1 MLNAYLARLNLV
13 RLNLARLA
21 LTRLIERLL
30 PFGLPWQQP
39 PCIQQFSEEDCG
51 AACLAT
57 VCRSHGHALPIALVR
72 QRVGTTAQGTTLL
85 GLRRGGEQLGFHARA
100 AKADASLFEQLDG
113 LPLPLICHWR
123 GNHWVVL
130 HGRRGSELLVAD
142 PAIGLRRLSRQQFL
156 QGWEDGIVLLLEPDP
171 VRFPPRIS
179 GEERSSLSGLSVIG
193 RYVLPFRPLLLQV
206 LLLNL
211 VIGVIALSMPL
222 VMQVLTDD
230 VLVRGDD
237 QMLTS
242 LAIAIVVLFFF
253 RALIDLLQGTLVSHF
268 GHKLQLQ
275 MLLHYGKHLLQL
287 PLGYFENRRSGEV
300 VSRIEDI
307 QQVNK
312 LIGNLVLGLP
322 GQCCIALVSLS
333 LMLTYCLPLTIA
345 ALGGFLLVIVMQ
357 LAMLPALT
365 RQTQGMVVQS
375 ADNQGF
381 LVELFRAAPLLK
393 TTQATGPAWQEYQR
407 DFGRLSHMAWNLG
420 LLDLRL
426 STTTGLIGNITSIA
440 LLWYGSS
447 FVINHQLSIGQL
459 LAFNGMGANVLAF
472 LAAVTGLT
480 QELVT
485 SRVVLNR
492 LNDVLHHPLEHS
504 TTPGR
509 QQAVI
514 APDADI
520 TCAGV
525 SFHHPGRVALIKD
538 LDLRIPG
545 GITTALIG
553 ESGCGKSTLSK
564 LIAGLYPLDH
574 GSIHYGHFSS
584 RDLSLDC
591 LRQQV
596 VLQPQDDN
604 FMHRS
609 IVDNFLFAYP
619 WMRFD
624 DIVELCQLTLADAF
638 IRELPNGYGTVLGE
652 YGTNLSGGQRQ
663 RLALARALA
672 SDPPILLLDESTSA
686 LDPVLESR
694 LMDQLLA
701 HRRGKTT
708 VLVSHRPNVILRAD
722 WIVFMEQGRVRQQN
736 HPSDLRHLSQI
747 APYLQA
753 A

>member
-1 MLNAYLARLNLV
+1 MVRSPLPRLLQ
-13 RLNLARLA
+13 
-21 LTRLIERLL
+21 RLL
-30 PFGLPWQQP
+30 PLGLPWRQP
-39 PCIQQFSEEDCG
+39 PCARQFGEEDCG

-57 VCRSHGHALPIALVR
+57 VCQSHGHSVPLSLLR
-72 QRVGTTAQGTTLL
+72 QRVGTSAQGTTLL
-85 GLRRGGEQLGFHARA
+85 GLRRGAESLGFHARA
-100 AKADASLFEQLDG
+100 AKADASLLEEIERV
-113 LPLPLICHWR
+113 PLPLICHWR

-130 HGRRGSELLVAD
+130 HGRRGSRLLVAD
-142 PAIGLRRLSRQQFL
+142 PACGLRLLARDAFLSQWQ
-156 QGWEDGIVLLLEPDP
+156 DGIVLLLEPDP
-171 VRFPPRIS
+171 LRFPPRTA
-179 GEERSSLSGLSVIG
+179 GEGQPRQGGLEVIG
-193 RYVLPFRPLLLQV
+193 RYVLPFRLLLLQV
-206 LLLNL
+206 FLLNL
-211 VIGVIALSMPL
+211 LIGVLALSMPL

-230 VLVRGDD
+230 VLVRGDN

-242 LAIAIVVLFFF
+242 LAIAIVALFFF
-253 RALIDLLQGTLVSHF
+253 RALIDLLQGTLVGHF
-268 GHKLQLQ
+268 AHKLQLQ
-275 MLLHYGKHLLQL
+275 MLLHYGQHLLQL

-307 QQVNK
+307 QQVNR

-322 GQCCIALVSLS
+322 GQCCIALVSLA
-333 LMLTYCLPLTIA
+333 LMLAYSSSLTLA
-345 ALGGFLLVIVMQ
+345 ALAGYVLVIGMQ
-357 LAMLPALT
+357 LAALPLLH
-365 RQTQGMVVQS
+365 RQTKDLVVQS

-381 LVELFRAAPLLK
+381 LVELFRSAPLLK
-393 TTQATGPAWQEYQR
+393 TTQATSQAWQEFQR
-407 DFGRLSHMAWNLG
+407 DFGRLSHLSWNLG

-426 STTTGLIGNITSIA
+426 STSTGLVGNITSIA

-447 FVINHQLSIGQL
+447 FVLGNQLSIGQL
-459 LAFNGMGANVLAF
+459 LAFNGMGSNVLAF
-472 LAAVTGLT
+472 LAAIGGLT

-485 SRVVLNR
+485 SRVVVDR
-492 LNDVLHHPLEHS
+492 LNDVLHHPLEHAS
-504 TTPGR
+504 NPGR

-514 APDADI
+514 PADADVI
-520 TCAGV
+520 CRGV
-525 SFHHPGRVALIKD
+525 SFHHPGRLALIEN

-545 GITTALIG
+545 GVTTALIG

-564 LIAGLYPLDH
+564 LIAALYPLEK
-574 GSIHYGHFSS
+574 GSIHYGIFSS
-584 RDLSLDC
+584 RDLALEG
-591 LRQQV
+591 LRRQV

-604 FMHRS
+604 FLNRS

-619 WMRFD
+619 WLRFD
-624 DIVELCQLTLADAF
+624 DIVRLCQLTLADDF
-638 IRELPNGYGTVLGE
+638 IRHLPNGYGTVLGE
-652 YGTNLSGGQRQ
+652 FGTNLSGGQRQ

-672 SDPPILLLDESTSA
+672 SDPPVLLLDESTSA

-736 HPSDLRHLSQI
+736 HPSDLKHLSQI

>member
-1 MLNAYLARLNLV
+1 MVRSSFSVLV
-13 RLNLARLA
+13 H
-21 LTRLIERLL
+21 RLL
-30 PFGLPWQQP
+30 RQGLPWQQP
-39 PCIQQFSEEDCG
+39 PCIRQFSAEDCG

-57 VCRSHGHALPIALVR
+57 VCRSHGHSLPISLIR
-72 QRVGTTAQGTTLL
+72 QQVGTTAQGTTLL
-85 GLRRGGEQLGFHARA
+85 GLRRGAEQIGFHTRAARA
-100 AKADASLFEQLDG
+100 DDSLLGQLEG

-130 HGRRGSELLVAD
+130 HGLRGSELLVAD
-142 PAIGLRRLSRQQFL
+142 PAIGLRHLSREAFL
-156 QGWEDGIVLLLEPDP
+156 QGWQDGIVLLLEPDP

-179 GEERSSLSGLSVIG
+179 REDISAASGLAVIG
-193 RYVLPFRPLLLQV
+193 RYVMPFRPLLLQV

-211 VIGVIALSMPL
+211 IIGVIALSMPL

-242 LAIAIVVLFFF
+242 LAIAIVALFFF
-253 RALIDLLQGTLVSHF
+253 RALIDLLQGTLISHF

-322 GQCCIALVSLS
+322 GQCCIPLVSLS
-333 LMLTYCLPLTIA
+333 LMLTYSIPLTLA

-357 LAMLPALT
+357 LAMLPTLT

-393 TTQATGPAWQEYQR
+393 TTQAASQAWQQYHR

-426 STTTGLIGNITSIA
+426 STGTGLIGNVTSIA

-472 LAAVTGLT
+472 LAGVTGLT

-504 TTPGR
+504 IAPGR

-514 APDADI
+514 APDSDI
-520 TCAGV
+520 TCEGV
-525 SFHHPGRVALIKD
+525 SFHHPGRVALIQD
-538 LDLRIPG
+538 LHLRIPG

-564 LIAGLYPLDH
+564 LIAGLYPLDR
-574 GSIHYGHFSS
+574 GSIHYGHYSS

-591 LRQQV
+591 LRKQV
-596 VLQPQDDN
+596 VLQPQEDN
-604 FMHRS
+604 FMNRS

-624 DIVELCQLTLADAF
+624 DIVQLCQLTLADEF
-638 IRELPNGYGTVLGE
+638 IRQLPNGYGTVLGE
-652 YGTNLSGGQRQ
+652 FGTNLSGGQRQ

-722 WIVFMEQGRVRQQN
+722 WIVFMEQGHVRQQN

>member
-1 MLNAYLARLNLV
+1 MVHALISRLM
-13 RLNLARLA
+13 RRLA
-21 LTRLIERLL
+21 
-30 PFGLPWQQP
+30 PQGLPWQQP
-39 PCIQQFSEEDCG
+39 PCVRQFSEEDCG

-57 VCRSHGHALPIALVR
+57 ICRSHGQQVPISLVR
-72 QRVGTTAQGTTLL
+72 QQVGTTAQGTTLL
-85 GLRRGGEQLGFHARA
+85 GLRRGAEQLGFHARA
-100 AKADASLFEQLDG
+100 AQGNAALLDQLEG

-130 HGRRGSELLVAD
+130 HGQRGSQLIVAD
-142 PAIGLRRLSRQQFL
+142 PAIGLRWISRETFL
-156 QGWEDGIVLLLEPDP
+156 QNWQDGIVLLLDPDP
-171 VRFPPRIS
+171 VRFPPPLTR
-179 GEERSSLSGLSVIG
+179 LSGSDHRDGLAVIG
-193 RYVLPFRPLLLQV
+193 RYVLPFRSLLLQV

-222 VMQVLTDD
+222 VMQILTDD

-237 QMLTS
+237 QMLAS
-242 LAIAIVVLFFF
+242 LSIAIVALFFF
-253 RALIDLLQGTLVSHF
+253 RAVIDLLQGTLVSHF

-275 MLLHYGKHLLQL
+275 MLLHYGKHLMQL

-307 QQVNK
+307 ERVNK
-312 LIGNLVLGLP
+312 LISNLVLGLP
-322 GQCCIALVSLS
+322 GQFCIALVSLG
-333 LMLTYCLPLTIA
+333 LMLTYSIPLTTA
-345 ALGGFLLVIVMQ
+345 ALCGFLLVIFLQ
-357 LAMLPALT
+357 LSVIPALH

-393 TTQATGPAWQEYQR
+393 TTQATGQAWQEYQR
-407 DFGRLSHMAWNLG
+407 DFGRQAHLAWNLG

-426 STTTGLIGNITSIA
+426 NTTTGLISNVTGIA

-447 FVINHQLSIGQL
+447 FVLNHQLSIGQL
-459 LAFNGMGANVLAF
+459 LAFNGMGTNVLAF
-472 LAAVTGLT
+472 LAAVSGLT

-492 LNDVLHHPLEHS
+492 LNDVLYHPLEHAIS
-504 TTPGR
+504 PGS
-509 QQAVI
+509 QEAKI
-514 APDADI
+514 LPDSDI
-520 TCAGV
+520 ECRGV
-525 SFHHPGRVALIKD
+525 CFHHPGRIALIKN

-564 LIAGLYPLDH
+564 LIAGLYPLEK
-574 GSIHYGHFSS
+574 GSIRYGLFSS
-584 RDLSLDC
+584 RDLSLEC
-591 LRQQV
+591 LRRQV
-596 VLQPQDDN
+596 VLQPQEDN
-604 FMHRS
+604 FMNRS

-624 DIVELCQLTLADAF
+624 DIVQLCKLTLADEF
-638 IRELPNGYGTVLGE
+638 IQCLPHGYGTVLGE

-672 SDPPILLLDESTSA
+672 SDPAVLLLDESTSA
-686 LDPVLESR
+686 LDPVLETR

-722 WIVFMEQGRVRQQN
+722 WIVFMEQGHVRQQN
-736 HPSDLRHLSQI
+736 HPSDLKHLSQI
-747 APYLQA
+747 APYLQSA
-753 A
+753 